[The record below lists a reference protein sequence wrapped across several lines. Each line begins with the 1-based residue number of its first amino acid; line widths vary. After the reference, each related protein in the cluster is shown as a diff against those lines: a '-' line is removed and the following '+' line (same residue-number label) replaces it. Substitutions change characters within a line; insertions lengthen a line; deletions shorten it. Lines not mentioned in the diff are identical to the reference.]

1 MFFVQDS
8 FSMNSGREESRENAP
23 LQIQLPLVDDRFY
36 AFLLNP
42 VMFMPF
48 VIDFTPFPH
57 MLMDQNLLC
66 AHAST
71 KSTFLC
77 ILLQSFC

>member
-1 MFFVQDS
+1 MFFVQDP
-8 FSMNSGREESRENAP
+8 FSMNSGRGAKRKRPVANSTAFGA
-23 LQIQLPLVDDRFY
+23 LRFCP
-36 AFLLNP
+36 FLLNP

-57 MLMDQNLLC
+57 MLMDHNLLC
-66 AHAST
+66 AHASR